1 MIQFSAK
8 KRSQIMNKDNIIKN
22 NKIKN
27 KVIKKIKL

>member
-1 MIQFSAK
+1 MIQFLAK
-8 KRSQIMNKDNIIKN
+8 KRFQIMNKDNIIKN

>member
-8 KRSQIMNKDNIIKN
+8 KRSQIMNKDNMIKN

-27 KVIKKIKL
+27 KVIKKIK